1 MTPEAIAEALKREM
15 LNGRIPAGAEL
26 RQEAL
31 AERFGVSRIPIRDA
45 LRSLAAE
52 GLALIVPGRGA
63 TVIRLSAAE
72 IEEVFDLRIMLEC
85 DCIERVAAAA
95 DEQAIKL
102 IDRVRAKAELDAGT
116 PEWSEGD
123 WSFHQAMYE
132 HAARPRQLEL
142 IRGLRQ
148 TCRLG
153 AAGYE
158 ALPEA
163 RTRWLSD
170 HTDIVE
176 YLRSRDARGASA
188 ALRKHLEAARDHLLA
203 RITSCP
209 PSSPPLDLPQQIG
222 GSTPTEM
229 NPGRPAQTK
238 R

>member
-1 MTPEAIAEALKREM
+1 MCIHVYQNCAGKQIGSIVTPDAIAEALKRDM
-15 LNGRIPAGAEL
+15 MTGRIPAGAEL

-52 GLALIVPGRGA
+52 GLAVIVPGRGA

-85 DCIERVAAAA
+85 DCIERVAAVI
-95 DEQAIKL
+95 DERAIEI
-102 IDRVRAKAELDAGT
+102 IDRFRAKAELDAGT
-116 PEWSEGD
+116 PDWSDGD
-123 WSFHQAMYE
+123 WAFHEAMYE
-132 HAARPRQLEL
+132 CAARPRQLEL
-142 IRGLRQ
+142 IRALRQ

-170 HTDIVE
+170 HGDIVG

-188 ALRKHLEAARDHLLA
+188 ALRKHLEGARDHLFA
-203 RITSCP
+203 R
-209 PSSPPLDLPQQIG
+209 L
-222 GSTPTEM
+222 TPTA
-229 NPGRPAQTK
+229 PAPTQNFD
-238 R
+238 